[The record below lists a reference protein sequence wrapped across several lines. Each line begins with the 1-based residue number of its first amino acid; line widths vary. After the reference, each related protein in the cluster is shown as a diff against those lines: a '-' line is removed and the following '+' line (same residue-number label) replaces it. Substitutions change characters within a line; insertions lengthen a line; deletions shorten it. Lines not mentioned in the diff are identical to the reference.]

1 MKMENDQLL
10 VDKFLD
16 HHPDHAVDAIERL
29 SIHEIVILIE
39 SLSTDKSR
47 IVFANMPAFKAAK
60 VLEHVPLDYKIQIF
74 TTIPLSLA
82 ENILRSMDK
91 PKQQETL
98 DQLPNE
104 LGSNLKRALIYNK
117 KQIGAHIKT
126 DILVLFE
133 DYTVERALIEIK
145 KGIASA
151 KPIMFVINKAKEL
164 VGYVEVNELV
174 ASESNKLIRSI
185 MKEGSSPIIANM
197 LIKDALENWDD
208 SFTELPVV
216 KVNGLF
222 LGVVSRVELSK
233 LGETRGTTG
242 KLEIKT
248 GNALGDLYLIGLT
261 SLLGNPEQNLKS

>member
-10 VDKFLD
+10 IDKFLD
-16 HHPDHAVDAIERL
+16 HHPARAVDAIEKL
-29 SIHEIVILIE
+29 SIHEIATLIE
-39 SLSTDKSR
+39 GLSTDKSR
-47 IVFANMPAFKAAK
+47 IVLANMPAFKAAK
-60 VLEHVPLDYKIQIF
+60 VLEHVSKDYKIKIF
-74 TTIPLSLA
+74 ASIPLKIA
-82 ENILRSMDK
+82 ESILRGMDK
-91 PKQQETL
+91 QKQQETL
-98 DQLPNE
+98 NQLPKE
-104 LGSNLKRALIYNK
+104 LGSNLKRVLVYNK

-133 DYTVERALIEIK
+133 DYTIERALTEIK
-145 KGIASA
+145 KGVGST
-151 KPIMFVINKAKEL
+151 KPTLFVINKAREL
-164 VGYVEVNELV
+164 LGYVEVNELV
-174 ASESNKLIRSI
+174 ARESNKPIRSI
-185 MKEGSSPIIANM
+185 MKIGSSPIIANM
-197 LIKDALENWDD
+197 FIKDALENWDD

-222 LGVVSRVELSK
+222 LGTVTRVELSK